1 MSESISIGLWN
12 ANGLRATVISD
23 IIQYA
28 SSFSLLIIT
37 ETWLRSPSRLPT
49 NWTQY
54 HIYGATVPGAGNR
67 GSGGV
72 CALVSPSCPFPVYQ
86 LPSPNAFTLSLKVG
100 PFRLLCL
107 YLSPSMSVPDTMS
120 LLCSLPMH
128 PNTILCGDFNAR
140 LGDLTGDSIVNTRG
154 RAFLPWME
162 ERQLIVLNSFLA
174 KGVPTWLGFRDNR
187 EMSSIIDLFVT
198 NVPFDYL
205 DSPSLT
211 VAADLCLGSDH
222 RLLCLS
228 FSSSLFSS
236 SPDVHDPSSASL
248 HPRRLWNLSR
258 LQESEPRSLYVST
271 FVSLSASLQ
280 SRLASY
286 VSSPP
291 IAAQIGR
298 AHV

>member
-1 MSESISIGLWN
+1 MSECLSIGLWN

-23 IIQYA
+23 ILQHA

-49 NWTQY
+49 NWSQY
-54 HIYGATVPGAGNR
+54 HMYGATIPGAGNR

-86 LPSPNAFTLSLKVG
+86 LPSPNAYTLSLKVG

-107 YLSPSMSVPDTMS
+107 YLSPSMSVTDTMS

-140 LGDLTGDSIVNTRG
+140 LGDLTGDSLVNSRG

-162 ERQLIVLNSFLA
+162 ERQLIVLNGFLSH
-174 KGVPTWLGFRDNR
+174 GVPTWLGFRDNR
-187 EMSSIIDLFVT
+187 EISSIIDLFVT
-198 NVPFDYL
+198 NIPYDTI

-211 VAADLCLGSDH
+211 VASDL
-222 RLLCLS
+222 
-228 FSSSLFSS
+228 
-236 SPDVHDPSSASL
+236 
-248 HPRRLWNLSR
+248 
-258 LQESEPRSLYVST
+258 
-271 FVSLSASLQ
+271 
-280 SRLASY
+280 
-286 VSSPP
+286 
-291 IAAQIGR
+291 
-298 AHV
+298 